1 MGWEGGQAI
10 RGAARVDWEEL
21 QLLERKTTVGTAGE
35 EMGRGSSQASDR
47 HPGSGLH
54 SVGDWVST
62 LAGRK
67 SRLGCIHI

>member
-10 RGAARVDWEEL
+10 RGAARV
-21 QLLERKTTVGTAGE
+21 QILERKTTVGTAGE
-35 EMGRGSSQASDR
+35 EMRSGSSQASDR

-54 SVGDWVST
+54 SVGEWVST

-67 SRLGCIHI
+67 SLLGCIHI